1 MLYDS
6 MFSWGHILQAFW
18 RDTAAFVEAQER
30 QSRQDFAHWME
41 LWTTIVHNLTYSGR
55 LPWAGSLEL
64 AEWSRTAVEQDAAA
78 LLAVGSQC
86 TEILDRLG
94 QLERQIKGVEERLDL
109 LTEHVQGARRK
120 GRSKVAPRRR
130 PPSPEACD
138 GAWRLQWEDA
148 GVREGAAK
156 AGRVCSA
163 WGWSDSGTAARC
175 TCPNSRCAAG
185 SMGTSTRLGIHLTRD
200 IL

>member
-64 AEWSRTAVEQDAAA
+64 AEWSRTW
-78 LLAVGSQC
+78 
-86 TEILDRLG
+86 
-94 QLERQIKGVEERLDL
+94 QLESPSGGRPA
-109 LTEHVQGARRK
+109 ARRP
-120 GRSKVAPRRR
+120 RS
-130 PPSPEACD
+130 
-138 GAWRLQWEDA
+138 
-148 GVREGAAK
+148 
-156 AGRVCSA
+156 
-163 WGWSDSGTAARC
+163 
-175 TCPNSRCAAG
+175 
-185 SMGTSTRLGIHLTRD
+185 TSTAS
-200 IL
+200 